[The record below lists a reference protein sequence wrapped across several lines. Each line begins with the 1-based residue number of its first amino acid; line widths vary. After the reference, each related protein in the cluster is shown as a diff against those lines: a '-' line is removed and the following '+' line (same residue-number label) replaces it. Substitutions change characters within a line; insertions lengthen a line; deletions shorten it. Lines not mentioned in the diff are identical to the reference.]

1 MIMSKYLHEIKPG
14 EPLYWQTA
22 DYQNRL
28 LIQYREQIKALAISR
43 YRWIGLPDNIDQ
55 RYLETTLLYQGQ
67 ASIAKPRKRDRF
79 YATQCAY
86 QGILDINDNPVRWQC
101 LSNQRHRFHAD
112 VTTGVFIFDNLLRIN
127 ITNWI
132 ELQARELLDIQQTM
146 QINRLHQKVP
156 YIITGPQEKKQDML
170 NLYRMIAT
178 GEPAI
183 IANDSINLIKVD
195 VLDVKQP
202 YIGEELEAAWRNQW
216 NNIYTML
223 GIKNLPF
230 KAERQVADEIE
241 DQSHP
246 TQLASMNGLIT
257 RRQAAKR
264 LNKLFGLDVK
274 VVERNDEMTHNYNL
288 LNDLT
293 QQEDYKNDSE

>member
-1 MIMSKYLHEIKPG
+1 MSQYLHEIKPG

-22 DYQNRL
+22 DYQNQL

-67 ASIAKPRKRDRF
+67 ASIAKPHKRNRL

-112 VTTGVFIFDNLLRIN
+112 VTSGVFIFDNLLRIN
-127 ITNWI
+127 MTKWI

-183 IANDSINLIKVD
+183 IANDSINLIKID

-246 TQLASMNGLIT
+246 TQLAFMNGLIT

-264 LNKLFGLDVK
+264 LNKLFGLNVK

-288 LNDLT
+288 LHDLT
-293 QQEDYKNDSE
+293 QQENSENDSE

>member
-1 MIMSKYLHEIKPG
+1 MIMSKYLREIKPG
-14 EPLYWQTA
+14 EPLYWQTP

-43 YRWIGLPDNIDQ
+43 YRWIGLPDSIDQ

-67 ASIAKPRKRDRF
+67 ASIAKPRKRDVL

-86 QGILDINDNPVRWQC
+86 QGVLDINDNPVQWQC

-127 ITNWI
+127 LTNWI

-264 LNKLFGLDVK
+264 LNKLFGLGVK

-288 LNDLT
+288 LHDLPQ
-293 QQEDYKNDSE
+293 QQENNDDNE